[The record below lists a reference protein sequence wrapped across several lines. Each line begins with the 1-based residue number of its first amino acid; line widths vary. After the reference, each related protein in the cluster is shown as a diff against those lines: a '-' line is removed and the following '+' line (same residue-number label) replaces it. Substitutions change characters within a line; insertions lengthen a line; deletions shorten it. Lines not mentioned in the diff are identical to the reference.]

1 MSFEEK
7 VYHDDPRFV
16 KPCMDWIT
24 DSNGNIIVDFI
35 GYMETLQESFNQICE
50 IIRAPQKI
58 LQNNG
63 KSNRKSNYRE
73 YYNNKTADLVEQ
85 AFKQDI
91 MEFNYEF

>member
-1 MSFEEK
+1 MINRTGISSIN
-7 VYHDDPRFV
+7 RL
-16 KPCMDWIT
+16 
-24 DSNGNIIVDFI
+24 S
-35 GYMETLQESFNQICE
+35 
-50 IIRAPQKI
+50 
-58 LQNNG
+58 

>member
-1 MSFEEK
+1 
-7 VYHDDPRFV
+7 
-16 KPCMDWIT
+16 MDWIT